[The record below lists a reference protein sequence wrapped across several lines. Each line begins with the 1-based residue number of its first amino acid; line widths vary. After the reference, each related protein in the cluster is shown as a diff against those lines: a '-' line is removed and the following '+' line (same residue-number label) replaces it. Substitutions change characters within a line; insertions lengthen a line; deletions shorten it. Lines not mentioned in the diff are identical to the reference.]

1 MLVRILS
8 IVYCLLSVVCCLLC
22 IAERERVGVFCARG
36 GCINGRLGRSND
48 GWMDGWTALVEPGG
62 HDGLNTRFRWLRGYD
77 GRDAFDAQNTAFE
90 SHCAGR
96 HVPRPERE
104 VVTALMHPVVAAG

>member
-1 MLVRILS
+1 MM
-8 IVYCLLSVVCCLLC
+8 
-22 IAERERVGVFCARG
+22 
-36 GCINGRLGRSND
+36 D